1 MDRVNTRRYR
11 TDAVTVIWQP
21 DKCSHSG
28 LCFRGLPGVFD
39 PRRRPWV
46 DVTAAD
52 AAAIVAQV
60 EQCPSGALSWTA
72 TTSEPAAVSG
82 APAPLPLRTQPDT
95 AVVTAGSVV
104 IVEPLPDGPLVV
116 HGTVTVRTADGSEAT
131 REHRTAF
138 CRCGQSSSK
147 PYCDGSHGVVGFKG

>member
-1 MDRVNTRRYR
+1 MDHVNTRRYR

-28 LCFRGLPGVFD
+28 LCFRGLPEVFD

-46 DVTAAD
+46 DVTAATT
-52 AAAIVAQV
+52 AAVVSQV
-60 EQCPSGALSWTA
+60 ERCPSGALSWTA
-72 TTSEPAAVSG
+72 TTPESAGTSNAPASLPPAAQQ
-82 APAPLPLRTQPDT
+82 ATT
-95 AVVTAGSVV
+95 AATAGSV
-104 IVEPLPDGPLVV
+104 IVEPLRDGPLVV
-116 HGTVTVRTADGSEAT
+116 HGTLTVRAADGSEAT